1 MTDASAIGVFSMSLQ
16 ALVNSVEQA
25 LPDLCDLRADHT
37 RGPSTPSTARPCTA
51 DHGRNSVDGPAL
63 SRYDANGDKFV
74 VMVVAFNP
82 DCHSFSALNGGEE
95 CRFNE
100 AISFQVQGDTRH

>member
-1 MTDASAIGVFSMSLQ
+1 MSLQ

-37 RGPSTPSTARPCTA
+37 RGPSTPSTASTASTARPCTA
-51 DHGRNSVDGPAL
+51 DHGRNPVAGPAFR
-63 SRYDANGDKFV
+63 RYDASGDKL

-82 DCHSFSALNGGEE
+82 DCHSFSALNGGEV

-100 AISFQVQGDTRH
+100 AISFQVQCDTRN

>member
-1 MTDASAIGVFSMSLQ
+1 MSLQ

-100 AISFQVQGDTRH
+100 ANSFQVKCDTRH